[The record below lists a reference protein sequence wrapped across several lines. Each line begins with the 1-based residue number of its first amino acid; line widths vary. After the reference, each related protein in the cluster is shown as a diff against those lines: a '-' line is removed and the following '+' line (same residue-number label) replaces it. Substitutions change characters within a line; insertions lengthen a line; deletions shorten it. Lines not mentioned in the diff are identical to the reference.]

1 MVVFFDIDGTVVD
14 DDTQIIPESAVRA
27 VERLKENGHLAVVN
41 TGRPYSHIDPRVRQ
55 MAFGGWICGCG
66 MEIRLYDG
74 WLVRRAPDTRVCAKI
89 RDAVR
94 ACGMR
99 VLYEG
104 QDGDLFT
111 DGAFS
116 RNETLELEAERMRR
130 KGFRV
135 RELEPQPR
143 FLKLVTY
150 DAPNCRREE
159 FIRMVS
165 PWFTCID
172 RGNTMLELVM
182 NGFSKAGG
190 MALLLTRLGLP
201 REGLAVTIAAEIPVC
216 RGLGSS
222 AALIAGGAAAAN
234 LLHGAPLSRA
244 ELLDVTNAIE
254 GHPDNLAPAIFGGLT
269 ASLVE
274 EGHAHTVQL
283 PLCQR
288 LRWVA
293 AVPDFELSTHTAR
306 GVLPAAVPFADA
318 VYNASRAAV
327 LVGAL
332 ACGDHDLLR
341 CALRDRL
348 HQPYRYALIPEAGAV
363 ETTARECGALAFCI
377 SGAGPTLLCL
387 TDDPGFSG
395 RLTERCAAF

>member
-1 MVVFFDIDGTVVD
+1 MKKVTLRIPATTANLGPGFDSLGCALALYNTITCEILPD
-14 DDTQIIPESAVRA
+14 DRLVIAGCPKEYQNEQNLAVQGYRA
-27 VERLKENGHLAVVN
+27 VL
-41 TGRPYSHIDPRVRQ
+41 D
-55 MAFGGWICGCG
+55 
-66 MEIRLYDG
+66 
-74 WLVRRAPDTRVCAKI
+74 
-89 RDAVR
+89 
-94 ACGMR
+94 
-99 VLYEG
+99 
-104 QDGDLFT
+104 
-111 DGAFS
+111 
-116 RNETLELEAERMRR
+116 
-130 KGFRV
+130 
-135 RELEPQPR
+135 
-143 FLKLVTY
+143 
-150 DAPNCRREE
+150 
-159 FIRMVS
+159 
-165 PWFTCID
+165 
-172 RGNTMLELVM
+172 
-182 NGFSKAGG
+182 
-190 MALLLTRLGLP
+190 RLGLP

-363 ETTARECGALAFCI
+363 ETTARECGALAFCS
-377 SGAGPTLLCL
+377 SGAGPTLLRL
-387 TDDPGFSG
+387 TDGPGFAG
-395 RLTERCAAF
+395 RLTVRCAALCHDWQIIELAIDRQGITVTEQPE